1 MLLFNQC
8 RLTVDRVRTGGHMA
22 HNNRA
27 KILWYHRL
35 GDKDVQIRL
44 AHLAEPTFSSTKG
57 TALARK
63 NDKTCARI

>member
-1 MLLFNQC
+1 
-8 RLTVDRVRTGGHMA
+8 MA